1 MAEKKSI
8 TKNALWAFI
17 RAFFSSFFPL
27 ITFPYASRILLP
39 EGIGQV
45 NFANSINN
53 YFIMLATLGI
63 GTYGIRESA
72 KLRDNK
78 IELSKFVRELM
89 TINFV
94 ASFISYCLLF
104 ITLIFVKKTNECR
117 NLILIGS
124 TNILFI
130 AIGLEW
136 FYKGIEEFKYITV
149 RNFIFQ
155 CIGLIYLFI
164 FVRDV
169 NDTNHYIIF
178 GLFTSVGSNI
188 FNLIHS
194 RKIID
199 YKIKIKLNL
208 KQHIK
213 PIFMFFGMSL
223 ITSVYEML
231 DTTML
236 GFLSNYTENGYYAS
250 ANKLNMLFLRLIT
263 AATTVLL
270 PRLTQYY
277 NSKNKDEFYAVT
289 NKVFSI
295 TAIFTIPICFGL
307 YSLSGPLVVLFGGDK
322 FLPAV
327 QTMHI
332 IAPLIFIMSISD
344 ITGIQILPAQNKE
357 KVSLISYIAGAI
369 TNVTL
374 NFILIPTYGAV
385 GAGYG
390 TLFAETIVA
399 LIQII
404 YLRKTVISRKFFVTL
419 LKVISASIVMFIIIN
434 IIRNL
439 INNIVLLIAVS
450 FLSGII
456 VYYLILKLLKTK
468 ELQEIELTLLKKIR
482 K

>member
-1 MAEKKSI
+1 MKEKSI
-8 TKNALWAFI
+8 KKNALWAFI

-63 GTYGIRESA
+63 GTYGIRESS
-72 KLRDNK
+72 KLRDDKN
-78 IELSKFVRELM
+78 ELSKFVRELM
-89 TINFV
+89 TINFI

-104 ITLIFVKKTNECR
+104 TTLIFVKKTFEYR
-117 NLILIGS
+117 NLILVGS

-136 FYKGIEEFKYITV
+136 FYKGIEEFRYITI

-169 NDTNHYIIF
+169 DDTVHYIIF

-194 RKIID
+194 RKIIS
-199 YKIKIKLNL
+199 YKIKIKLEL
-208 KQHIK
+208 KKHIK

-236 GFLSNYTENGYYAS
+236 GFLSNDTQIGYYSA

-270 PRLTQYY
+270 PRLAYY
-277 NSKNKDEFYAVT
+277 FNSNEKEEFSKIT
-289 NKVFSI
+289 GKIFSI
-295 TAIFTIPICFGL
+295 TALFAIPICFGL
-307 YSLSGPLVVLFGGDK
+307 YSLAAPLVLLFSGER

-327 QTMHI
+327 PTMHI
-332 IAPLIFIMSISD
+332 IAPLIYIMSISD

-357 KVSLISYIAGAI
+357 KVSLISYIAGAL
-369 TNVTL
+369 TNVTI
-374 NFILIPTYGAV
+374 NFILIPAHGSIGA
-385 GAGYG
+385 AIG
-390 TLFAETIVA
+390 TLCAETVVM
-399 LIQII
+399 LIQVL
-404 YLRKTVISRKFFVTL
+404 YLRKTVFSKNMIINFI
-419 LKVISASIVMFIIIN
+419 KVILASAIMYLVIYLLSGLITN
-434 IIRNL
+434 IILHL
-439 INNIVLLIAVS
+439 ICSFIAGVITYYIV
-450 FLSGII
+450 
-456 VYYLILKLLKTK
+456 LKLLKTK
-468 ELQEIELTLLKKIR
+468 ELKELESSLINKIR